1 MNYTRSWTLLTLSL
15 GLLLTA
21 CPSSNPP
28 PASDTTAP
36 TVSLSVGPSSV
47 TSAGNVTLS
56 ASASDNVGVT
66 KVEFYQGATK
76 LGEDSSSPYSFS
88 DSLSSA
94 QNGTKL
100 YSARAYDAANNVGS
114 SSEQSVTVNIP
125 GTGINRNPVADFTLS
140 SSGLTVTPTNT
151 SSDPDGDALTYAW
164 DWGDSS
170 AASSGTTPSHTYAAA
185 GTYSVKLS
193 ASDGRGGSN
202 VKTLSV
208 TVVASTPGNRAPV
221 ATFSLS
227 ASGLTVTPTNTS
239 SDPDSD
245 PLTYSWDWG
254 DSTPVSSGA
263 TPSHTYASS
272 GTYTVT
278 LTVSDGRGG
287 TQTTTRS
294 VTVSS
299 AASTG
304 GVWDSSNWDGAN
316 FQ

>member
-1 MNYTRSWTLLTLSL
+1 M
-15 GLLLTA
+15 
-21 CPSSNPP
+21 
-28 PASDTTAP
+28 TTP
-36 TVSLSVGPSSV
+36 
-47 TSAGNVTLS
+47 GNVTLS

-66 KVEFYQGATK
+66 KVEFYEGANK
-76 LGEDSSSPYSFS
+76 LGEDSSSSYSFS
-88 DSLSSA
+88 DPLSST
-94 QNGTKL
+94 QNGTRR

-114 SSEQSVTVNIP
+114 SSEQSMSVNIP
-125 GTGINRNPVADFTLS
+125 GTGINRNPLTEFTLS

-151 SSDPDGDALTYAW
+151 SSDPDGDSLTYAW

-170 AASSGTTPSHTYAAA
+170 AASSGTSPSHTYAAA
-185 GTYSVKLS
+185 GTYSVKLT
-193 ASDGRGGSN
+193 ASDGRGGSA

-221 ATFSLS
+221 ATFTLS
-227 ASGLTVTPTNTS
+227 ASGLTITPTNTS
-239 SDPDSD
+239 SDPDGD

-263 TPSHTYASS
+263 NPAHTYASS

-278 LTVSDGRGG
+278 LTVNDGWGG
-287 TQTTTRS
+287 TQTATRS

-299 AASTG
+299 GGTGPTG
-304 GVWDSSNWDGAN
+304 GVWDSSNWAGAN